1 MVLVVKNLHANA
13 DNERDTGLIPGA
25 GRFPGVGSGK
35 HSSILE
41 QEVAVFLPGQF
52 HGQGTWWATV
62 HGMAKSQ
69 TGLRTADSLCCI
81 AKTNTT
87 L

>member
-13 DNERDTGLIPGA
+13 DDERDTGLIPGA

-35 HSSILE
+35 QSSILE

-69 TGLRTADSLCCI
+69 TGLRTVDSLCCI